1 MIDIFE
7 VFPGS
12 ISQEENWTDSVR
24 NYDNE
29 HPVAWAISMLSVL
42 SNQLAHSSSLMSSA
56 QSNR

>member
-7 VFPGS
+7 VFPDS

-29 HPVAWAISMLSVL
+29 HAVARAISMLSVL